1 MKRPS
6 LAFGLV
12 VFLTALLFFFMGNS
26 PLVLLSLIAVAVL
39 LFYFLTKN
47 NKIKNL
53 LIIPTVVISILISVA
68 SLHFNNFLIYE
79 KAIKF
84 ESDSSDIVA
93 TVVEYVVH
101 YVYEEILG
109 VSIWDYSD
117 VPYNVNGR
125 ICLTF
130 TFFWFILS
138 GILVYWIHPYIEKN
152 LTSIPK
158 SLFLTVL
165 IFVGIDA
172 IISVFLYKKFGN
184 KNAVNINWLITNFRH
199 KIG

>member
-1 MKRPS
+1 MSYFVYFLLYSFIGFILETLYSIVTKGFFIWKKCFLFNLLCPVYGFGA
-6 LAFGLV
+6 LAIILSTRYIREYK
-12 VFLTALLFFFMGNS
+12 FLTIFVGG
-26 PLVLLSLIAVAVL
+26 
-39 LFYFLTKN
+39 
-47 NKIKNL
+47 
-53 LIIPTVVISILISVA
+53 
-68 SLHFNNFLIYE
+68 
-79 KAIKF
+79 
-84 ESDSSDIVA
+84 IVA
-93 TVVEYVVH
+93 TIVEYVVH